1 MRIIEQLNPVSFF
14 LRFYLFVFREKGK
27 EGEKHRCV
35 VASHVPPTEDLACNT
50 GMCPDW
56 ESNQQ
61 LLGSQAHAQSTEPY
75 QSGHFHS
82 YFLKRFY
89 SSVFREKG
97 RVGEREGEKQH
108 YVVALMC
115 PLLRTWPATQA
126 RALTGNGTSD
136 PLVHRP
142 ALNPLSHTSQGS
154 RFLSMFSHSQL

>member
-1 MRIIEQLNPVSFF
+1 MQLFF
-14 LRFYLFVFREKGK
+14 KDFIYLILEEERERGK
-27 EGEKHRCV
+27 LWKEYQS
-35 VASHVPPTEDLACNT
+35 VASLAPPTRNLACNPT
-50 GMCPDW
+50 VCPDW

-61 LLGSQAHAQSTEPY
+61 LFGSQAHAQSTEPY
-75 QSGHFHS
+75 QPGHFHS

-126 RALTGNGTSD
+126 HALTGNRTD
-136 PLVHRP
+136 NPLVRRP

-154 RFLSMFSHSQL
+154 TTIF

>member
-1 MRIIEQLNPVSFF
+1 MAQWTEHGPVNQRVAGS
-14 LRFYLFVFREKGK
+14 LSSQGTCLGC
-27 EGEKHRCV
+27 GPGPQCV
-35 VASHVPPTEDLACNT
+35 VASLAPPTRNLACNPT
-50 GMCPDW
+50 VCPDW

-61 LLGSQAHAQSTEPY
+61 LFGSQAHAQSTEPY
-75 QSGHFHS
+75 QPGHFHS

-126 RALTGNGTSD
+126 HALTGNRTD
-136 PLVHRP
+136 NPLVRRP

-154 RFLSMFSHSQL
+154 TTIF